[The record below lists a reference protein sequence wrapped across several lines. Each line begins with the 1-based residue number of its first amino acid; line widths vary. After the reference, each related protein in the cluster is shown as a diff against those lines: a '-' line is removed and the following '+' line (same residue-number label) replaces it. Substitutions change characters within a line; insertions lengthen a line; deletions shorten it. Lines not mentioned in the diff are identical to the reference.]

1 MKGITINT
9 RKKLLD
15 LIDEHKKDTRKEG
28 LENLASDLQIT
39 LEFAQNLLDGKET
52 IPVEDNG
59 TDEIINGIVLCPNH
73 HKAFDSGLIWI
84 NEGYNT
90 LNHSKIKDIK
100 NSNIAEGLDGFIK
113 NSRIGDKIFLP
124 DNDKFYPDIDYLTK
138 KRDRIFEMNN
148 RSTGVIK

>member
-39 LEFAQNLLDGKET
+39 PEFAQN
-52 IPVEDNG
+52 
-59 TDEIINGIVLCPNH
+59 
-73 HKAFDSGLIWI
+73 
-84 NEGYNT
+84 
-90 LNHSKIKDIK
+90 
-100 NSNIAEGLDGFIK
+100 
-113 NSRIGDKIFLP
+113 
-124 DNDKFYPDIDYLTK
+124 PDIDYLTK